1 MNLSKLN
8 EFIEKQ
14 LASAKKAFTK
24 LPGILLCCAAIQ
36 RSGASSLMTTVNII
50 KRLPEAGI
58 DNGVNADGTPNAT
71 AMLVRIIVE
80 EVFQELRDNCSV
92 QVSFLP
98 GSIKFLG
105 SVTTNSG
112 TFIVNGSNSNAPEGG
127 GVLSVNVNNNDK

>member
-80 EVFQELRDNCSV
+80 EVFKELRDNCSV

-98 GSIKFLG
+98 G
-105 SVTTNSG
+105 
-112 TFIVNGSNSNAPEGG
+112 
-127 GVLSVNVNNNDK
+127 

>member
-8 EFIEKQ
+8 AFIEKQ
-14 LASAKKAFTK
+14 LASAKKAFAK

-36 RSGASSLMTTVNII
+36 RGGASSLMTTVNII

-80 EVFQELRDNCSV
+80 EVFKELRDNCSV

-98 GSIKFLG
+98 GAIKFLG

-127 GVLSVNVNNNDK
+127 GILGINVNDNDK